1 MLIKNKKEEINS
13 SGNDLIEGGLNLF
26 LQFGT
31 LFSSDEIVAGEVN
44 ESNKSNDF
52 HYTIEHRDAVNNCNN
67 FMKKKLCNNH
77 DKQNSSGETNVLEKF
92 IRNVLIHEGF
102 DLCDLVL
109 HL

>member
-77 DKQNSSGETNVLEKF
+77 DKKNSSGETNVLEKF